1 MKRFMALI
9 VGIILCIFAFSLSG
23 CSNTNF
29 YKKEQNQKQLQEE
42 IKSLQTEC
50 LDLIGQINELKD
62 IKQRLMDN
70 EEVSYVIELSIS
82 QIHYTLDVQ
91 EILKDPMNT
100 IIIPIEVSQEYY
112 YNVKVGQTLNDDLR
126 VGSLIFEGSWEN
138 YNVVVSSK
146 QIVTKK
152 IDPN

>member
-1 MKRFMALI
+1 
-9 VGIILCIFAFSLSG
+9 
-23 CSNTNF
+23 
-29 YKKEQNQKQLQEE
+29 
-42 IKSLQTEC
+42 
-50 LDLIGQINELKD
+50 
-62 IKQRLMDN
+62 MDN